1 MDMKNFFA
9 TILAATM
16 FFSCEKIIDLDVPE
30 SDPQLVVDAWYTDED
45 TAQYV
50 KLSTT
55 APYFDEAQ
63 TPRVS
68 GAEVLLH
75 TYEDGALTSTETL
88 AEDPIQSG
96 YYIFNSPAE
105 LGKGYQL
112 EVNAP
117 AFDPVKSDI
126 QQIMETP
133 PILDIFWEESSPDV
147 EDSLAIYQVY
157 IATYEIPGPGDFY
170 RWFVYVDEEYLD
182 EPENINVQSDELVDG
197 AILPEYE
204 VTSRLFR
211 YGQTVRIKQC
221 RINESAYDYL
231 SLLLFQTA
239 FIGSP
244 FDTPPAPLV
253 GNMKF
258 IGKEGQALGFFG
270 ASSTSIAEVTTGQ

>member
-1 MDMKNFFA
+1 MDMKNFFV
-9 TILAATM
+9 TILAAT
-16 FFSCEKIIDLDVPE
+16 FLFSCEKIIDLDVPE

-75 TYEDGALTSTETL
+75 TYEDGALTNTETL
-88 AEDPIQSG
+88 EEDPNQSG

-126 QQIMETP
+126 QQILETP
-133 PILDIFWEESSPDV
+133 PILDISWEEASPDV
-147 EDSLAIYQVY
+147 EDSLAIYEVY

-258 IGKEGQALGFFG
+258 IGKEGHALGFFG
-270 ASSTSIAEVTTGQ
+270 ASSTSIAEVVAGQ